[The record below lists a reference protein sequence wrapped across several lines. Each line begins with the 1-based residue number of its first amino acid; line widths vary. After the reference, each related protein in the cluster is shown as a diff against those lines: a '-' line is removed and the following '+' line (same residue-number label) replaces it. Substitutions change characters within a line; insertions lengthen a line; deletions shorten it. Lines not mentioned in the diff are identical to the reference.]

1 MRIIHVLRKPFSGPV
16 AKNVLEHGTG
26 ALNIEA
32 CRVASTTARPLM
44 EYFHKDGENKKGT
57 HPTGMVYQGPVGT
70 SLADGSRKIGETM
83 KGRWPS
89 NVILE
94 HLPECKLVGT
104 RKVPGSFT
112 EGGGARPGGFGDVG
126 AAKGGSVPVGRG
138 YAGPDG
144 TEAVDEWSCAP
155 GCPVAD
161 CDGDSGVLRDR
172 GNVAPTT
179 GGRGTGH
186 SWTTSLY
193 ISEHGSYDEGGG
205 ASRFF
210 KQFGG
215 DPDQGE

>member
-1 MRIIHVLRKPFSGPV
+1 VRIIHVLRKPFTGSV

-44 EYFHKDGENKKGT
+44 EYFHKDGDASKGT
-57 HPTGMVYQGPVGT
+57 HPTGMVYQGRADGT
-70 SLADGSRKIGETM
+70 LADASRVIGETM
-83 KGRWPS
+83 QGRWPP

-94 HLPECKLVGT
+94 HLPECRKVGT
-104 RKVPGSFT
+104 KRILGSYS

-144 TEAVDEWSCAP
+144 TEAVDEWECVA

-161 CDGDSGVLRDR
+161 IDGNTGPYLSDS
-172 GNVAPTT
+172 
-179 GGRGTGH
+179 
-186 SWTTSLY
+186 
-193 ISEHGSYDEGGG
+193 DEGGG

-215 DPDQGE
+215 DSDQGE